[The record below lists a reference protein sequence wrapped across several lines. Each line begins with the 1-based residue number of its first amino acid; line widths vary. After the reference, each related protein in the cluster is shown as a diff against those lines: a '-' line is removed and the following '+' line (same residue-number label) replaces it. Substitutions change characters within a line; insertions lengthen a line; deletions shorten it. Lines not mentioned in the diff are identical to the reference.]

1 MGNFEEKTG
10 FNALSGADGRVK
22 KRRRALERLLR
33 NADIDYFFLF

>member
-1 MGNFEEKTG
+1 MGVFEEKTG
-10 FNALSGADGRVK
+10 FSSPFGADGRVK